1 MVHMYM
7 QYQIKGTILVKF
19 TRARKIDH
27 VTRKLSIIVKMYQQN
42 IHLFFTN
49 WIFFIS
55 RNLKIIN
62 LHILSFLSHNYEK

>member
-1 MVHMYM
+1 MYM

-42 IHLFFTN
+42 IHFFLQIEFFLFLEI
-49 WIFFIS
+49 W
-55 RNLKIIN
+55 K
-62 LHILSFLSHNYEK
+62 

>member
-27 VTRKLSIIVKMYQQN
+27 VTRKLSIIVKMYQLN
-42 IHLFFTN
+42 IHFFLQIEFILFLEI
-49 WIFFIS
+49 W
-55 RNLKIIN
+55 K
-62 LHILSFLSHNYEK
+62 

>member
-49 WIFFIS
+49 WIY
-55 RNLKIIN
+55 
-62 LHILSFLSHNYEK
+62 FLFLEIWK

>member
-27 VTRKLSIIVKMYQQN
+27 ILSIIVKMYQQN
-42 IHLFFTN
+42 IHLFLQ
-49 WIFFIS
+49 IEFF
-55 RNLKIIN
+55 L
-62 LHILSFLSHNYEK
+62 FLEIWK

>member
-42 IHLFFTN
+42 IHLFSTN
-49 WIFFIS
+49 WIYFYF
-55 RNLKIIN
+55 
-62 LHILSFLSHNYEK
+62 

>member
-27 VTRKLSIIVKMYQQN
+27 VTRKLSIIVKMLSTKHSFIFYKLN
-42 IHLFFTN
+42 LF
-49 WIFFIS
+49 
-55 RNLKIIN
+55 L
-62 LHILSFLSHNYEK
+62 FLEFENN

>member
-27 VTRKLSIIVKMYQQN
+27 VTRKLSIIVMYQQN
-42 IHLFFTN
+42 IHFFLQIEFFLFLEI
-49 WIFFIS
+49 W
-55 RNLKIIN
+55 K
-62 LHILSFLSHNYEK
+62 